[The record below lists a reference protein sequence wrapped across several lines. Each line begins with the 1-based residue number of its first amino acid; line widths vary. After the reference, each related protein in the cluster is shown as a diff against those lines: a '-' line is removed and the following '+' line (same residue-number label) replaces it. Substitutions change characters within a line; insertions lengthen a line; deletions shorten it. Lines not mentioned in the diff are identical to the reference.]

1 MMNIFEFAKKMELD
15 GISFYQEEA
24 VRTVLPGFKAILELL
39 IDEEQKHYFYLDV
52 LAQGDEPD
60 TMPTFRTANVENIFQ
75 QIRKNKEGFDF
86 TAEQTQA
93 YEKVLAIE
101 KQSEKFYRDQAT
113 QTTDEKLKKQILLIA
128 EEEKKHVMLFTDLV
142 EYISRPSQWVEH
154 ADFSQPRKEY

>member
-1 MMNIFEFAKKMELD
+1 MNIFEFAKKMELD
-15 GISFYQEEA
+15 GIGFYKEEA
-24 VRTVLPGFKAILELL
+24 ARTILPGFKAILKLL

-52 LAQGDEPD
+52 LAQGNEPD
-60 TMPTFRTANVENIFQ
+60 AMPPFPAAKIENVFQ

-86 TAEQTQA
+86 TEGENKA

-101 KQSEKFYRDQAT
+101 KQSEKFYRDQAA

-142 EYISRPSQWVEH
+142 EYISRPNQWVEH